1 MRSVGPMSKP
11 SEIDKSEWWFYHLQ
25 RTTLERAV
33 GPLLE
38 KCLERGWRVLAVSP
52 DVTRRATLDEAL
64 WTYDDRSF
72 LPHGQ
77 AEAAGLDAASQP
89 ILITDQPDNKNAAQV
104 ALLMDG
110 VEVPTDAPFERC
122 MVMFDDGDGPTRQK
136 ARDQFKAAKDAG
148 LVARYFQ
155 QGERGWTEA
164 GK

>member
-1 MRSVGPMSKP
+1 MSEAPKP
-11 SEIDKSEWWFYHLQ
+11 EWWFYHLQ

-38 KCLERGWRVLAVSP
+38 KCLERGWRVLAISP
-52 DVTRRATLDEAL
+52 DAARRAALDEAL
-64 WTYDDRSF
+64 WTYDDQSF

-77 AEAAGLDAASQP
+77 AEAEGLAPEAQPVLISGSTDNQNHAA
-89 ILITDQPDNKNAAQV
+89 V

-110 VEVPTDAPFERC
+110 VDLPVDAQFERC
-122 MVMFDDGDGPTRQK
+122 MVMFDDGDGATRQK

-148 LVARYFQ
+148 LSARYFQ
-155 QGERGWTEA
+155 QSGRGWKEA

>member
-1 MRSVGPMSKP
+1 MTEAQKP
-11 SEIDKSEWWFYHLQ
+11 EWWFYHLQ

-52 DVTRRATLDEAL
+52 DVTRRSALDEAL
-64 WTYDDRSF
+64 WTFDDQSF

-77 AEAAGLDAASQP
+77 AEAEGLQSAEQP
-89 ILITDQPDNKNAAQV
+89 ILITSEIDNANGAAV

-110 VEVPTDAPFERC
+110 VDLPVDAAFERC
-122 MVMFDDGDGPTRQK
+122 MVMFDDGDGATRQK
-136 ARDQFKAAKDAG
+136 AREQFKAAKDAG
-148 LVARYFQ
+148 LTARYFQ
-155 QGERGWTEA
+155 QAGRGWKEA

>member
-1 MRSVGPMSKP
+1 MSEAQKP
-11 SEIDKSEWWFYHLQ
+11 EWWFYHLQ

-64 WTYDDRSF
+64 WTFDDQSF

-77 AEAAGLDAASQP
+77 SEAEGLDPADQP
-89 ILITDQPDNKNAAQV
+89 ILISSAADNLNQASV

-110 VEVPTDAPFERC
+110 VDLPVDADYERC
-122 MVMFDDGDGPTRQK
+122 MVMFDDGDSKARQK
-136 ARDQFKAAKDAG
+136 AREQFKAAKDAG
-148 LVARYFQ
+148 LSARYFQ
-155 QGERGWTEA
+155 QAERGWKEA

>member
-1 MRSVGPMSKP
+1 MSDASKP
-11 SEIDKSEWWFYHLQ
+11 EWWFYHLQ

-38 KCLERGWRVLAVSP
+38 KCLERGWRVLAISP
-52 DVTRRATLDEAL
+52 DAARRAALDEAL
-64 WTYDDRSF
+64 WTYDDQSF

-77 AEAAGLDAASQP
+77 AEAEGLAPEAQPVLISGSTDNQNHAA
-89 ILITDQPDNKNAAQV
+89 V

-110 VEVPTDAPFERC
+110 VDLPVDAQFERC
-122 MVMFDDGDGPTRQK
+122 MVMFDDGDGATRQK

-148 LVARYFQ
+148 LSARYFQ
-155 QGERGWTEA
+155 QSGRGWKEA

>member
-1 MRSVGPMSKP
+1 MSEAQKP
-11 SEIDKSEWWFYHLQ
+11 EWWFYHLQ

-52 DVTRRATLDEAL
+52 DVSRRAALDEAL
-64 WTYDDRSF
+64 WTYDDQSF

-77 AEAAGLDAASQP
+77 AEAEGLDADKQPVLISKDTDNRNQAS
-89 ILITDQPDNKNAAQV
+89 V

-110 VEVPTDAPFERC
+110 VELPVEAQFERC
-122 MVMFDDGDGPTRQK
+122 MVMFDDGDGATRQK
-136 ARDQFKAAKDAG
+136 AREQFKAAKDAG
-148 LVARYFQ
+148 YVARYFQ
-155 QGERGWTEA
+155 QSGRGWKEA

>member
-1 MRSVGPMSKP
+1 MSEAQKP
-11 SEIDKSEWWFYHLQ
+11 EWWFYHLQ

-52 DVTRRATLDEAL
+52 DVTRRAALDEAL
-64 WTYDDRSF
+64 WTYDDQSF

-77 AEAAGLDAASQP
+77 AEAEGLDP
-89 ILITDQPDNKNAAQV
+89 AAQPVLISSSTDNFNQASV

-110 VEVPTDAPFERC
+110 VDMPVDAPYERC
-122 MVMFDDGDGPTRQK
+122 MVMFDDGDGATRQK
-136 ARDQFKAAKDAG
+136 AREQFKAAKDAG
-148 LVARYFQ
+148 LSARYFQ
-155 QGERGWTEA
+155 QAGRGWKEA

>member
-1 MRSVGPMSKP
+1 MS
-11 SEIDKSEWWFYHLQ
+11 EAQATEWWFYHLQ

-38 KCLERGWRVLAVSP
+38 KCLERGWRVLAISSET
-52 DVTRRATLDEAL
+52 TRRAALDEAL
-64 WTYDDRSF
+64 WTYDDGSF

-77 AEAAGLDAASQP
+77 VEAAGLSPELQP
-89 ILITDQPDNKNAAQV
+89 ILITDAAENANAAAV

-110 VEVPTDAPFERC
+110 TDLPARAPFERC
-122 MVMFDDGDGPTRQK
+122 MVMFDDGDTATREK
-136 ARDQFKAAKDAG
+136 ARAQFKAAKDAQ

-155 QGERGWTEA
+155 QTGQGWKEA

>member
-1 MRSVGPMSKP
+1 MANSP
-11 SEIDKSEWWFYHLQ
+11 EWWFYHLK

-52 DVTRRATLDEAL
+52 DATRRAALDEAL
-64 WTYDDRSF
+64 WTYDDDSF

-77 AEAAGLDAASQP
+77 AEAAGLDPSRQP
-89 ILITDQPDNKNAAQV
+89 ILIAAELENQNEAAV

-110 VEVPTDAPFERC
+110 VDLPVDASFERC

-136 ARDQFKAAKDAG
+136 AREQFKAAKDAG
-148 LVARYFQ
+148 LTARYFQ
-155 QGERGWTEA
+155 QSGRGWKEA
-164 GK
+164 G

>member
-1 MRSVGPMSKP
+1 MSDASTKP
-11 SEIDKSEWWFYHLQ
+11 EWWFYHLS

-38 KCLERGWRVLAVSP
+38 KCLERDWRVLAISGEMS
-52 DVTRRATLDEAL
+52 RRSALDEAL
-64 WTYDDRSF
+64 WTYDDESF

-77 AEAAGLDAASQP
+77 AEAAGLEPSAQPVLISAAAENLNEAS
-89 ILITDQPDNKNAAQV
+89 V

-110 VEVPTDAPFERC
+110 SDLPVDAPFERC
-122 MVMFDDGDGPTRQK
+122 MVLFDDGDAPTRQK
-136 ARDQFKAAKDAG
+136 AREQFKAAKEAG

-155 QGERGWTEA
+155 QSGRGWSEA

>member
-1 MRSVGPMSKP
+1 MSEAAQP
-11 SEIDKSEWWFYHLQ
+11 EWWFYHLQ

-52 DVTRRATLDEAL
+52 DAARRAALDEAL
-64 WTYDDRSF
+64 WTYDDQSF

-77 AEAAGLDAASQP
+77 AEAEGLEPSEQP
-89 ILITDQPDNKNAAQV
+89 ILISKDADNQNAAAV

-110 VEVPTDAPFERC
+110 VDLPVDAPYERC
-122 MVMFDDGDGPTRQK
+122 MVMFDDGDGATRQK
-136 ARDQFKAAKDAG
+136 AREQFKAAKDAG

-155 QGERGWTEA
+155 QSGRGWKEA
-164 GK
+164 GT